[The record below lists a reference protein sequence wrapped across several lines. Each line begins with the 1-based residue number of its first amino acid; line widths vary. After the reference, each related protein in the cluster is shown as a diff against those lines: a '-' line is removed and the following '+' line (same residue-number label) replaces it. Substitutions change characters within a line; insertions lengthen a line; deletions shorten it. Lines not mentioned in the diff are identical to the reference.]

1 MAHWQRPVIASVTL
15 LLALAGCGNP
25 TPTASAQSSDPE
37 RIAALEERV
46 AELERQI
53 QTLADAGGAVGPQG
67 LAGPQGERG
76 PQGPQGPVGPQGEPG
91 LAAQPD
97 AGAYMRYL
105 VNTWVLVQAIDVNSL
120 RNARVSVLT
129 ARAEQRLAQA
139 LVSGVPLENW
149 VTYLSEEPEQWSSEE
164 WESALQNLS
173 SSWDPESQH
182 AQQIGDS
189 LYEIMFAMA
198 RADPRYYSSSIYTR
212 ESIPRRFKEAIA
224 KDQIDNW
231 DGYTTQGAAER
242 LLWLRCVDGV
252 DTTVGGLCAQKRR
265 IEE

>member
-1 MAHWQRPVIASVTL
+1 
-15 LLALAGCGNP
+15 
-25 TPTASAQSSDPE
+25 
-37 RIAALEERV
+37 
-46 AELERQI
+46 
-53 QTLADAGGAVGPQG
+53 
-67 LAGPQGERG
+67 
-76 PQGPQGPVGPQGEPG
+76 
-91 LAAQPD
+91 
-97 AGAYMRYL
+97 MRYL

-129 ARAEQRLAQA
+129 ARAEQRISRSDGTRLSGSNLAQA
-139 LVSGVPLENW
+139 SFLENW

-242 LLWLRCVDGV
+242 PAV
-252 DTTVGGLCAQKRR
+252 AEMRR
-265 IEE
+265 RR